1 MPDILC
7 LGEPLFE
14 FNQQPDGKYLAGH
27 GGDTSNCAIAA
38 ARAGADVGVIAH
50 IGNDTFGDSFIE
62 LWKREGVDTSCVRQR
77 GDGHTGVY
85 FVSHGPR
92 GHQFSYLRAGSAA
105 SLMRPDE
112 LPTDAFR
119 GGVKILH
126 VSGISQA
133 ISSNAADSV
142 FAAIEAASKA
152 GVKVSYDTN
161 LRTRLWPVSRA
172 RAIIHA
178 GVAMSDIALPGYDD
192 ATALTGLSEPDAI
205 VDYYLKLGPRIIA
218 LTLGEKGTLVA
229 TPERREMIPA
239 MKVEAVDATGAGDT
253 FDGNYLA
260 EVAAGRDPFAAGRF
274 ANAAAA
280 LSTLGYGA
288 VAPMPRR
295 DQVVAFMAE
304 REGNA

>member
-14 FNQQPDGKYLAGH
+14 FNQQSDGKYLAGH

-38 ARAGADVGVIAH
+38 ARSGASVGMLAH
-50 IGNDTFGDSFIE
+50 IGTDAFGDSFIE
-62 LWKREGVDTSCVRQR
+62 LWRREGVDSSAVRQR

-85 FVSHGPR
+85 FVSHGPD

-112 LPTDAFR
+112 LPLNAISAA
-119 GGVKILH
+119 KILH

-133 ISSNAADSV
+133 ISSSAADSV
-142 FAAIEAASKA
+142 FAAIEAANEA
-152 GVKVSYDTN
+152 GVQVSYDTN
-161 LRTRLWPVSRA
+161 LRTRLWPLTRA
-172 RAIIHA
+172 RAVIHA
-178 GVAMSDIALPGYDD
+178 GVSASHIALPGYDD
-192 ATALTGLSEPDAI
+192 ATALTGLTEPDAI
-205 VDYYLKLGPRIIA
+205 ADFYLKLGPSIVA

-239 MKVEAVDATGAGDT
+239 MPVEAVDATGAGDT
-253 FDGNYLA
+253 FDGNFLA
-260 EVAAGRDPFAAGRF
+260 GIAAGHDPFAAARF

-295 DQVVAFMAE
+295 DEVEKFIAG
-304 REGNA
+304 RRGNA